1 MKNQRSSRAKQWDR
15 KARAFGFRDERDWR
29 HQLRVRRLRELLR
42 RMPIRPDSYM
52 FRSIIAIK
60 GYLPAHPDL
69 FTVREVADAIGAS
82 AKVIR
87 KAARGGMIKFRRLP
101 GQNARKLFFELAAVR
116 QFKDR
121 FRPGD
126 NLRSEKIA
134 LNPHF
139 RQGDAVTIDRAMVE
153 LGLSRR
159 GVQYYLSQGVLK
171 KSHVDTEQSSLRRKA
186 SPASHGGGWLSPSDS
201 STPPKRGW
209 KKSPASGPRK
219 KSQKKC
225 LAGHVAQ

>member
-171 KSHVDTEQSSLRRKA
+171 KIPCGHRTVLIT
-186 SPASHGGGWLSPSDS
+186 
-201 STPPKRGW
+201 
-209 KKSPASGPRK
+209 KKS
-219 KSQKKC
+219 
-225 LAGHVAQ
+225 LAGLSWRRLAQPERQFNAAKKRLEKITRFWPT